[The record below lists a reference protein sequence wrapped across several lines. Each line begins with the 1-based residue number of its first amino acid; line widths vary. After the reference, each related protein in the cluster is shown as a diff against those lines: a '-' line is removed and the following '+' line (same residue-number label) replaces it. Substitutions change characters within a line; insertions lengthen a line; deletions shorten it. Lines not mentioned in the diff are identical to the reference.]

1 MKPLL
6 FQDDI
11 ARICDSVEA
20 AQHGNELVTHVMES
34 KLLDFNLDK
43 SCFMVVGKLSV
54 KETILKQLEHSP
66 ITLSGV
72 PMKVVT
78 QEKYL
83 GDFIHCNGNPDS
95 VLATV
100 KARYGLAVSAINEIK
115 SVLEDIRINV
125 AGGLRA
131 GIDIWELSVLPFLL
145 NNSESWSDIPAEAYK
160 QLEDLQ
166 RMFYRLLFA
175 TPISTPSPALLWE
188 TGALTMKNRIIM
200 RKLSFYHH
208 VMRLEKEAV
217 ASRVAKVAE
226 RAGYPGLMREYQT
239 LCLEFDMPDPCK
251 VSTLS
256 WKNYVKKAVFKAN
269 RANLL
274 DLVESKYEK
283 LDYDILKEETF
294 EMKDYVKTMNMQDGR
309 MKFKIRSKMVR
320 YVKFNYSSD
329 PVYSSQ
335 LWHCSHCDKIDSQS
349 HVVICESYKYLR
361 EGKDLNDDKDLVK
374 YFRDVISLREKLE
387 NTV

>member
-1 MKPLL
+1 MRKHQSGGGEGAILSAASIADGVGSACKHSAHEISYGEEDLKPLL

-43 SCFMVVGKLSV
+43 SCFMVVGKPSV
-54 KETILKQLEHSP
+54 KKTILKQLENSP

-95 VLATV
+95 VLATM

-145 NNSESWSDIPAEAYK
+145 NNSESWSDIPAEA
-160 QLEDLQ
+160 
-166 RMFYRLLFA
+166 
-175 TPISTPSPALLWE
+175 
-188 TGALTMKNRIIM
+188 
-200 RKLSFYHH
+200 
-208 VMRLEKEAV
+208 
-217 ASRVAKVAE
+217 
-226 RAGYPGLMREYQT
+226 
-239 LCLEFDMPDPCK
+239 
-251 VSTLS
+251 
-256 WKNYVKKAVFKAN
+256 
-269 RANLL
+269 
-274 DLVESKYEK
+274 
-283 LDYDILKEETF
+283 
-294 EMKDYVKTMNMQDGR
+294 
-309 MKFKIRSKMVR
+309 
-320 YVKFNYSSD
+320 
-329 PVYSSQ
+329 
-335 LWHCSHCDKIDSQS
+335 
-349 HVVICESYKYLR
+349 
-361 EGKDLNDDKDLVK
+361 
-374 YFRDVISLREKLE
+374 
-387 NTV
+387 